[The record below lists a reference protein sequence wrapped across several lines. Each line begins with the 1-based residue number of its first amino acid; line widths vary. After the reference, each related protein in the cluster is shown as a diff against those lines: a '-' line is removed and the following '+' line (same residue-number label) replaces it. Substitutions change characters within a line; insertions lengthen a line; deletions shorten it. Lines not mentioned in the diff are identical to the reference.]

1 MENQKI
7 IYRKDNKL
15 FFNINVFKE
24 FYIPI
29 LFILFFIQQSVYGS
43 KIFNGLGISGLLAIF
58 FIIVFIKNINKIP
71 KTVIFCYSIL
81 IAYTFFIVYS
91 KGEDWNNWIISI
103 LSLASVGLFI
113 NINITES
120 QLKKGLIYTGILA
133 NIILII
139 YNFGNYLKGWNS
151 NTVGLLT
158 TIGTLGT
165 VVSYKMQTNKKSK
178 ILNMMLVLFSIYMV
192 FLTGNRNSLLV
203 ILISFITIILIKAKS
218 WKKYIVLTYLVI
230 ALSLPILV
238 VKTTNQ
244 VNNIAI
250 LNYITSKTEG
260 FFNKDTIFSGREEI
274 WKIGEEL
281 TKNSRWIGNGESLYN
296 YLYVHNMYYSVVY
309 FFGIIGY
316 LVYCTY
322 IYNVVKVGLKDA
334 SELQIHCILLFIAI
348 LFEQIAENTLFTAKL
363 NTFMPYLFLS
373 IAINK
378 RLKEV
383 KGK

>member
-165 VVSYKMQTNKKSK
+165 VVAYKMQTNK
-178 ILNMMLVLFSIYMV
+178 
-192 FLTGNRNSLLV
+192 G
-203 ILISFITIILIKAKS
+203 
-218 WKKYIVLTYLVI
+218 
-230 ALSLPILV
+230 
-238 VKTTNQ
+238 
-244 VNNIAI
+244 
-250 LNYITSKTEG
+250 
-260 FFNKDTIFSGREEI
+260 D
-274 WKIGEEL
+274 
-281 TKNSRWIGNGESLYN
+281 
-296 YLYVHNMYYSVVY
+296 
-309 FFGIIGY
+309 
-316 LVYCTY
+316 
-322 IYNVVKVGLKDA
+322 
-334 SELQIHCILLFIAI
+334 
-348 LFEQIAENTLFTAKL
+348 
-363 NTFMPYLFLS
+363 
-373 IAINK
+373 
-378 RLKEV
+378 
-383 KGK
+383 